1 MKKQLGIL
9 LGLLASSATF
19 AASEDGNIPQQNVY
33 ASQLCHIVSGET
45 QVGSADSY
53 VEKMKTY
60 TAQSQSP
67 SAMNQPQ
74 FDEDIANEVASAW
87 LQLGED
93 ERSKLRANEQQ
104 CEQTVMTQFQQE
116 D

>member
-1 MKKQLGIL
+1 MKATQLLL
-9 LGLLASSATF
+9 LGMLVSGSALAAN
-19 AASEDGNIPQQNVY
+19 EGEQNVY
-33 ASQLCHIVSGET
+33 ASQLCHIVSSEHA
-45 QVGSADSY
+45 VSSADQY

-60 TAQSQSP
+60 VAQSQSP
-67 SAMNQPQ
+67 SAMNQPE

-87 LQLGED
+87 LQLGD
-93 ERSKLRANEQQ
+93 EERAKLRANEQQ